1 MSEKSYLERRR
12 DLKNGV
18 KTNTDPGSGGKPAK
32 AEENPALDLEPQE
45 RTARAPKSPGK
56 KSASNKDRKKIKPA
70 SKKRA
75 KQNRQYTPVKRKF
88 LIDHPI
94 CQVEGCEAPSTDIH
108 HKAGRSGKQLLKVD
122 DFLAVCRPHHNTFE
136 DRDKAARE
144 AGHKTTRLT
153 KPQK

>member
-1 MSEKSYLERRR
+1 MIEKSYLERRR

-18 KTNTDPGSGGKPAK
+18 KTNTDPGPGGKPVK
-32 AEENPALDLEPQE
+32 TEENPAAEAEPQE
-45 RTARAPKSPGK
+45 RAANASKGAPKK
-56 KSASNKDRKKIKPA
+56 VVKKKIKNA

-122 DFLAVCRPHHNTFE
+122 DFMAVCRPHHNTFE
-136 DRDKAARE
+136 DQDKAARQ